1 MNAVVLEEDYESKI
15 ESLVREAYYSGA
27 RAVLKGKKGGK
38 AALVPQEDLDF
49 LEKVEGFLSGACYS
63 GERIV
68 LQGKEGNKVA
78 MVSIEDLNLLE
89 EFERKDVYEEG

>member
-1 MNAVVLEEDYESKI
+1 MSAILLEEDYEGKI
-15 ESLVREAYYSGA
+15 EDLLREAYYSGA

-38 AALVPQEDLDF
+38 AALVSPEDLDF

-63 GERIV
+63 GERVV

-78 MVSIEDLNLLE
+78 MVSLEDLNLLE
-89 EFERKDVYEEG
+89 EFERKESYEK